1 MDKRYG
7 QTIHQEDVKMAS
19 KACKKTFSIIGPNR
33 NDIFLNW
40 DISECLVEQ
49 LKKKN
54 KLKILH
60 ISGDVKQ
67 DKVLDTASHNSD
79 LQTFCGK

>member
-1 MDKRYG
+1 MPSR
-7 QTIHQEDVKMAS
+7 A
-19 KACKKTFSIIGPNR
+19 A
-33 NDIFLNW
+33 
-40 DISECLVEQ
+40 
-49 LKKKN
+49 KKKK